1 MPRSLQEILDQ
12 SDELAKRFEDYE
24 PTEVDRRPVAPLH
37 RARTAV
43 RAKAEA
49 EAEVAAAV
57 AEMRSSGYSW
67 ATIGSVVGTSGEAVR
82 QRYGDVQSAGGPP
95 PRSVPR
101 RKSVAPPGHA
111 VENVDYQRALEN
123 IQHAIPTTRRATQS
137 SDAAAI
143 AAKAPAAKV
152 RAAKSAKSAGLAAK
166 ADANRHAVK

>member
-1 MPRSLQEILDQ
+1 MTMPRSLQEILDQ

-24 PTEVDRRPVAPLH
+24 PTEADRRPVAPLH
-37 RARTAV
+37 RARAAV

-101 RKSVAPPGHA
+101 RESVAP
-111 VENVDYQRALEN
+111 
-123 IQHAIPTTRRATQS
+123 RATPS
-137 SDAAAI
+137 RTWTI
-143 AAKAPAAKV
+143 
-152 RAAKSAKSAGLAAK
+152 SA
-166 ADANRHAVK
+166 R